1 MTKKQVLVFNIFLL
15 LIATAIWGYG
25 FIATRWTLQGVDPY
39 WSNGLRF
46 GLAGLLSL
54 PVLIYK
60 KSFTRKAHILRK
72 AFISSLFL
80 LGVLLF
86 QTIGLSMTTVA
97 KSGFITTLYTLFI
110 PITTMFVF
118 KKKYRPSF
126 WFLILMALMGMA
138 LMCNLELKDINRG
151 DLFTLLCSFCGAWHI
166 IYVGHVANSIE
177 SPLEFNFLQNFFVGI
192 LSLPIALVFSGP
204 LSLPLALS
212 NAMVIKGLLFLSIV
226 SSMISFTVQ
235 VVAQKKIPDHIA
247 GLIFLMESPFA
258 AFFGFIVLGEVLN
271 GMNLVG
277 AALIILSVLLVPVL
291 GREVTAEA
299 PHGHNGSH

>member
-1 MTKKQVLVFNIFLL
+1 MTKKQVLVFNILL
-15 LIATAIWGYG
+15 LLFSTAIWGYG
-25 FIATRWTLQGVDPY
+25 FIATRWTLQGLDPY
-39 WSNGLRF
+39 WSNALRF

-54 PVLIYK
+54 PILLFK
-60 KSFTRKAHILRK
+60 KSFTRKSNILK
-72 AFISSLFL
+72 KSFISSLFL
-80 LGVLLF
+80 LGILLF

-110 PITTMFVF
+110 PITTMFIF
-118 KKKYRPSF
+118 GKKYRASF
-126 WFLILMALMGMA
+126 WFLIFMALIGMA
-138 LMCNLELKDINRG
+138 LMCNLEMQDINKG
-151 DLFTLLCSFCGAWHI
+151 DLFTLLCSFCGAFHI

-177 SPLEFNFLQNFFVGI
+177 SPLEFNFLQNFFVGV
-192 LSLPIALVFSGP
+192 LSLPIALIFSGP
-204 LSLPLALS
+204 IALS
-212 NAMVIKGLLFLSIV
+212 GVLSNEMVIKGLLFLSVV

-247 GLIFLMESPFA
+247 GLVFLMESPFA

-277 AALIILSVLLVPVL
+277 AGLIILSVLLVPVL

-299 PHGHNGSH
+299 PQGANSSH